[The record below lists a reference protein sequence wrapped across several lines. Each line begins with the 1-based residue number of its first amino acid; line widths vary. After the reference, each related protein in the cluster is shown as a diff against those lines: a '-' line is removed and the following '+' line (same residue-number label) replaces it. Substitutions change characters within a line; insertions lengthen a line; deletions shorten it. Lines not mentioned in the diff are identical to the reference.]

1 MEENKIDSRHQ
12 NISEL
17 VLIVNNH
24 FYTWISEREFVWEKK
39 DVEELLID
47 FKEDSEDFKR
57 NKWVKWL
64 FTR

>member
-24 FYTWISEREFVWEKK
+24 FYTWISERIC
-39 DVEELLID
+39 LG
-47 FKEDSEDFKR
+47 KERCRRVINRF
-57 NKWVKWL
+57 
-64 FTR
+64 

>member
-17 VLIVNNH
+17 VFNSKQPFFIPE
-24 FYTWISEREFVWEKK
+24 FQREFVWEKK

-47 FKEDSEDFKR
+47 FKEDSEDFK
-57 NKWVKWL
+57 KETSEL
-64 FTR
+64 SGY